1 MKYILILVI
10 GLFSGTIQAQ
20 DSGNDLLNRVVD
32 KTNLVNDY
40 SASVIITPDVP
51 MIKSMPVKAKIYY
64 KKKDKF
70 KVVSKSIAI
79 LPKQGF
85 TDVNVFL
92 SDPKK
97 YMVVEAGEKQ
107 IGTVQTKLLTVIA
120 NESSSE
126 IILAKLWVDP
136 DKAVVLASEVTTRSA
151 GTVKIEYIY
160 SNQIRFGL
168 PSQIKF
174 IVNVKEFKMP
184 KSFSS
189 NPHKSS
195 TAKKNKRKVGTIV
208 LDISNYV
215 INKGVSDSIFQ
226 N

>member
-1 MKYILILVI
+1 MRYILIL
-10 GLFSGTIQAQ
+10 GFSLFASQLKAQSSGQELLAQ
-20 DSGNDLLNRVVD
+20 VV
-32 KTNLVNDY
+32 NQFNQVNDY
-40 SASVIITPDVP
+40 AASVLIKADVP
-51 MIKSMPVKAKIYY
+51 MIKALPVKAKIYY

-79 LPKQGF
+79 LPRQGF

-92 SDPKK
+92 SDKNN
-97 YMVVEAGEKQ
+97 YMVVEAGEKL

-136 DKAVVLASEVTTRSA
+136 DKSVILASEVTTRSA
-151 GTVKIEYIY
+151 GTVKVLYTY
-160 SNQIRFGL
+160 ADQIKFGL

-174 IVNVKEFKMP
+174 IVDVKEFKMP

-189 NPHKSS
+189 NPHRTSSSKKS
-195 TAKKNKRKVGTIV
+195 KRKTGVIV

-215 INKGVSDSIFQ
+215 INKGISDSFFK